1 MTSPE
6 EAFVRHWLTLP
17 DRPDVEEDELP
28 LFMDWLE
35 QSGPD
40 EWHRWATSWNWDHGT
55 DLIAWV
61 IGQEGC
67 DRGTALSVYY
77 LAQPDFYAEFDTLDA
92 ARAQAGPDDDIVDL
106 MVAICRNWAAG
117 LYRDYA
123 FEPDFVALE
132 YLAQGE
138 AAMRALAGRVPW
150 EVPDDLAAAPIQ
162 GVPNRFERSID
173 GVPLAMLQAKKAC
186 GLEPDGPDYR

>member
-6 EAFVRHWLTLP
+6 ESFIRHWLTLP
-17 DRPDVEEDELP
+17 DRPDIEEDELP

-40 EWHRWATSWNWDHGT
+40 EWHRWATSWNWGHGI
-55 DLIAWV
+55 DLLFWV
-61 IGQEGC
+61 IEQDRC

-77 LAQPDFYAEFDTLDA
+77 LAQPDFYARFDTIEAALKSGDGDA
-92 ARAQAGPDDDIVDL
+92 VDL

-123 FEPDFVALE
+123 FEPADVALE
-132 YLAQGE
+132 YMNQGP
-138 AAMRALAGRVPW
+138 AAMRDLAGRLPW
-150 EVPDDLAAAPIQ
+150 DMPDDMAAAPIQ
-162 GVPNRFERSID
+162 GVPNMFERTID
-173 GVPLAMLQAKKAC
+173 GVPLAMLQAKQAC
-186 GLEPDGPDYR
+186 GLEPDVPDYV